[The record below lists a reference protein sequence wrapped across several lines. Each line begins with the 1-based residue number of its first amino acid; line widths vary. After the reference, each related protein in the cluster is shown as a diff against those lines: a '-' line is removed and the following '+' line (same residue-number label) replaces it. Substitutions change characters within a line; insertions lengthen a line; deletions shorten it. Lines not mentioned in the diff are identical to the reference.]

1 MVILNK
7 FSLGRAALPVATVTA
22 IVAAIVI
29 YLIRGRFSVF
39 FHGCLFV
46 YIAFGSFRTYAAYKN
61 EGGLSQLLKDVAVII
76 LGMLIIFL
84 LSLGL
89 GCFFN

>member
-1 MVILNK
+1 MAEK
-7 FSLGRAALPVATVTA
+7 
-22 IVAAIVI
+22 
-29 YLIRGRFSVF
+29 
-39 FHGCLFV
+39 
-46 YIAFGSFRTYAAYKN
+46 GSFNSNLVKFDAAMKQTIEMASAAYKN